1 MRFLFNKIKAFFAE
15 LQLFKNMIKALEDDV
30 RNSI

>member
-1 MRFLFNKIKAFFAE
+1 MRFLFNKVKTFFVE
-15 LQLFKNMIKALEDDV
+15 LELFYNMIKALEDDV